1 MIESD
6 IEKLSIPSSSKNES
20 DKTYL
25 LKNQISNLYNQNNLT
40 NEIVLIERGQD
51 GKYSTIMP
59 KKLENLFSTQEYI
72 YLINRINNYKSSS
85 KSFYISMIIFQSLLF
100 LITVSLSFYF
110 LIVGNKLY
118 GLGFFLLFLSV
129 LSLIGATATYFK
141 KTNDYIDEM
150 QEFFKTL
157 CSNYI
162 IKSVKFHGKFKK
174 IGCESL
180 YIIVNSHI
188 FIEFPKSVNE
198 NSPVL
203 NQKVPLYSHYNYG
216 TSDQQYY
223 NTNNNISNIIP
234 LNSCSQSQTIEKENQ
249 NELL

>member
-25 LKNQISNLYNQNNLT
+25 LKNQISNQYNQNNLT

-51 GKYSTIMP
+51 GTYSTIMP
-59 KKLENLFSTQEYI
+59 KKLENVFSTQEYI
-72 YLINRINNYKSSS
+72 YLINRINNYKSPS

-141 KTNDYIDEM
+141 KSNEYIDEM

-157 CSNYI
+157 CLNYV

-203 NQKVPLYSHYNYG
+203 NQKVPLYSLYNYG
-216 TSDQQYY
+216 TFDQQYY
-223 NTNNNISNIIP
+223 NTNNIPNFVP
-234 LNSCSQSQTIEKENQ
+234 LNNCSQSQTIEKENQ

>member
-6 IEKLSIPSSSKNES
+6 IGKLSKNES
-20 DKTYL
+20 DKTFL
-25 LKNQISNLYNQNNLT
+25 LKNQITNQYNQNNL
-40 NEIVLIERGQD
+40 NEIVLIERGLD
-51 GKYSTIMP
+51 GKYSTIIP

-72 YLINRINNYKSSS
+72 YLINRINNYKSPS
-85 KSFYISMIIFQSLLF
+85 KSFYISMIIFQTLLF

-141 KTNDYIDEM
+141 KSNEYIDEM

-203 NQKVPLYSHYNYG
+203 NQKVPLYSLYNYG
-216 TSDQQYY
+216 TFDQQYY
-223 NTNNNISNIIP
+223 NTNNIPKFIP
-234 LNSCSQSQTIEKENQ
+234 LNNCSQSQTIKKENQ

>member
-6 IEKLSIPSSSKNES
+6 TEKFSIHSSSKNES

-25 LKNQISNLYNQNNLT
+25 FKNQISNPYNQNNLT
-40 NEIVLIERGQD
+40 NEIVLIERGEN
-51 GKYSTIMP
+51 GKYPTIMP
-59 KKLENLFSTQEYI
+59 KKLENLFSTQEYT
-72 YLINRINNYKSSS
+72 YLINRINNYKSPS

-110 LIVGNKLY
+110 IIVGNKLY

-141 KTNDYIDEM
+141 KSNEYIDEM

-203 NQKVPLYSHYNYG
+203 NQKVPLYSLYNYG
-216 TSDQQYY
+216 TFDQQYY
-223 NTNNNISNIIP
+223 NTNNISNIIP